1 MMHKTRK
8 LSTAFVVVT
17 VLSLCS
23 CFNNDYDLSD
33 IDTNVRVQAKDLVI
47 PINMSPITLERVLDI
62 DDSEPDAKIRRVNG
76 EYAVVKEGRFS
87 SSNININPF
96 RIARL
101 KDVTATAF
109 MPVTEEFKEAD
120 LPNWNVVTKEHYKTD
135 RKLIASKV
143 TSDTVNMDFHA
154 SNVDA
159 AIEHIDAIETE
170 PFEVNVSVTVS
181 GLDQFVTTYDFEN
194 LVLHLPKGLKLT
206 EHEGEYNPKTGLLSF
221 NETVILEE
229 GKPRNFRFI
238 VEGIDVSV
246 SDATLK
252 DQMFSYNFDCY
263 ATGIVTIYPH
273 NLLEVVNP
281 TKLYE
286 TEGVGYTLVANMKDD
301 VVIKTFSGTVNY
313 EVDDINV
320 SPVDLSD
327 LPDFF
332 RDSES
337 QIGLVNPQIYLSLT
351 NPIQQGVV
359 LTANAELIPSPD
371 NVDGKSFTFDV
382 AAEKEQNAF
391 CYSPQKP
398 ATYYTGWENAE
409 FKEFANF
416 TDILKSKGKNGMQVP
431 DFINIEVNA
440 GVKQKLTNFKL
451 GKYDKVE
458 GAYTFFAPLQLS
470 DGSFF
475 VYTDTI
481 DGWSDDDL
489 DKLTI
494 TSLDIMA
501 KVNSE
506 VPVDVTCDII
516 PIDKKGKKIEGVTVK
531 DARIPAH
538 ANNHDFHAVVTGEIK
553 KIDGIIL
560 KARAD
565 AKDGKALGPDMK
577 ITLIDTKVKASGYYE
592 DEL

>member
-1 MMHKTRK
+1 MIHKMRK
-8 LSTAFVVVT
+8 LSTAFVVMT

-33 IDTNVRVQAKDLVI
+33 IDTNMRVKANDLII
-47 PINMSPITLERVLDI
+47 PINMSPITLQSVLDI
-62 DDSEPDAKIRRVNG
+62 DDSEPDARVRRVNG
-76 EYAVVKEGRFS
+76 EYAVVKEGHFS
-87 SSNININPF
+87 SSNVKINPF

-135 RKLIASKV
+135 RKLIASRV
-143 TSDTVNMDFHA
+143 TSDTVNLNFNAM
-154 SNVDA
+154 NVDA
-159 AIEHIDAIETE
+159 AIERIDAIETE

-194 LVLHLPKGLKLT
+194 LVLHLPKGLKMT
-206 EHEGEYNPKTGLLSF
+206 YNEGNYDPKTGLLSF
-221 NETVILEE
+221 SETVMLEE
-229 GKPRNFRFI
+229 AKPRNFKFI

-246 SDATLK
+246 SDATLI
-252 DQMFSYNFDCY
+252 DQTFSYNFDCY
-263 ATGIVTIYPH
+263 ATGTVTIYPH
-273 NLLEVVNP
+273 NLVEIINP

-313 EVDDINV
+313 EVDNLDV

-337 QIGLVNPQIYLSLT
+337 QIGLVNPQIYLSIT

-359 LTANAELIPSPD
+359 LTANAELIPSPE
-371 NVDGKSFTFDV
+371 NIDGKKFTFDV

-409 FKEFANF
+409 FKEFTNF
-416 TDILKSKGKNGMQVP
+416 SDILKSKGKNGLQVP

-440 GVKQKLTNFKL
+440 GLKQKLTNFKL
-451 GKYDKVE
+451 GNYDKVE
-458 GAYTFFAPLQLS
+458 GSYTFFAPLQLS
-470 DGSFF
+470 NGSFF

-481 DGWSDDDL
+481 DGWSDKDL

-494 TSLDIMA
+494 TSLDLIA

-506 VPVDVTCDII
+506 LPVDATCDII
-516 PIDKKGKKIEGVTVK
+516 PIDKNGKKIEGVTVK
-531 DARIPAH
+531 DAKIPAH

-553 KIDGIIL
+553 MIDGIIL
-560 KARAD
+560 KARGD
-565 AKDGKALGPDMK
+565 MKDGNTLAPDMK
-577 ITLIDTKVKASGYYE
+577 ITLIDTKVKASGYYD